1 GARAGVLGAARPA
14 HRRAVQLVA
23 PLQGE
28 RREALLGRRLPGRRG
43 RARPLPPGRRPR
55 PVTGREADARQGPPG
70 PRLRAR
76 ARRAHG
82 RGQGRGHPRRGAGV
96 LSGST
101 ADQPAAVR
109 SPTPRVGAVVV
120 AAGSGSRLGA
130 DVPKALVPVG
140 GVPLVVHAVARLL
153 GSGVSAVVVAAP
165 AAFVDQFRVALAEV
179 GRAAG
184 RVTVV
189 AGGASRQA
197 SVAAALAA
205 LPAADVV
212 LVHDAARCFAPPA
225 MIERVVDA
233 VRAGH
238 RAVIPVAPVVDT
250 LVASADEGPAGAY
263 ADRSLLRAVQ
273 TPQGFAR
280 ECLERA
286 HAAAPAA
293 DEASAAT
300 DDASL
305 AAALGET
312 VWTVPG
318 DDAAMKI
325 TTPR

>member
-165 AAFVDQFRVALAEV
+165 AAFVDQFRAALAEV
-179 GRAAG
+179 VPDGGQSGLGADGGRSALVADGGESVGGTSGNPRGPEVDRAAG
-184 RVTVV
+184 RVIVI

-197 SVAAALAA
+197 SVAAAL
-205 LPAADVV
+205 
-212 LVHDAARCFAPPA
+212 
-225 MIERVVDA
+225 
-233 VRAGH
+233 
-238 RAVIPVAPVVDT
+238 
-250 LVASADEGPAGAY
+250 
-263 ADRSLLRAVQ
+263 
-273 TPQGFAR
+273 
-280 ECLERA
+280 
-286 HAAAPAA
+286 
-293 DEASAAT
+293 
-300 DDASL
+300 
-305 AAALGET
+305 
-312 VWTVPG
+312 
-318 DDAAMKI
+318 
-325 TTPR
+325 

>member
-1 GARAGVLGAARPA
+1 M
-14 HRRAVQLVA
+14 
-23 PLQGE
+23 
-28 RREALLGRRLPGRRG
+28 
-43 RARPLPPGRRPR
+43 
-55 PVTGREADARQGPPG
+55 
-70 PRLRAR
+70 
-76 ARRAHG
+76 
-82 RGQGRGHPRRGAGV
+82 
-96 LSGST
+96 
-101 ADQPAAVR
+101 
-109 SPTPRVGAVVV
+109 GAVVV

-165 AAFVDQFRVALAEV
+165 AAFVDQFRAALAEVVPDGGQSGLGADGGEPGLGTDGGEPALVADGGRAALGPDGGGSAGATPGNTRGPEV

-250 LVASADEGPAGAY
+250 LVASGDEGPAGAY

-305 AAALGET
+305 AVAIGET

-325 TTPR
+325 TTPRDLVLAEILFGGRA